1 MCSSAL
7 VRQLVKEKEYSE
19 LKPVKLRSID
29 ILVDRPSHHTGTRR
43 PPRGHLLA
51 VEEVAETHVGI
62 VVSLE
67 GWPTQVDVEVC

>member
-1 MCSSAL
+1 MGCLHKS
-7 VRQLVKEKEYSE
+7 
-19 LKPVKLRSID
+19 PVLGPLPID
-29 ILVDRPSHHTGTRR
+29 ILVDRPSHHTGTWR
-43 PPRGHLLA
+43 PPRGYLLA